1 MKNKPIKLTVIALG
15 VLILISCNLISVL
28 QPAAASAANSAP
40 TATLILTQSQP
51 VQQATSPSPRLQVG
65 RTRVP
70 PVPTAVLSAPIVA
83 ATITP
88 CDRATLVADVSV
100 PPGTIFH
107 PGDAVVKTWRLM
119 NAGSCTWTT
128 AYKLIFDR
136 GYDFMTVRSVNLSKP
151 VAPGQMADITLS
163 FAAPDPV
170 GTYESLWNL
179 QGPAGT
185 IFGIG
190 PNGSVPLSI
199 RIIVQPK

>member
-1 MKNKPIKLTVIALG
+1 
-15 VLILISCNLISVL
+15 
-28 QPAAASAANSAP
+28 
-40 TATLILTQSQP
+40 
-51 VQQATSPSPRLQVG
+51 
-65 RTRVP
+65 
-70 PVPTAVLSAPIVA
+70 VPTAVLSAPSAA

-100 PPGTIFH
+100 PPDTVFH
-107 PGDAVVKTWRLM
+107 PGDPVVKTWRLM

-136 GYDFMTVRSVNLSKP
+136 GYDFFSSRSVNLDTP

-163 FAAPDPV
+163 FPAPTPL

-179 QGPAGT
+179 QGPGGT
-185 IFGIG
+185 IFGVG